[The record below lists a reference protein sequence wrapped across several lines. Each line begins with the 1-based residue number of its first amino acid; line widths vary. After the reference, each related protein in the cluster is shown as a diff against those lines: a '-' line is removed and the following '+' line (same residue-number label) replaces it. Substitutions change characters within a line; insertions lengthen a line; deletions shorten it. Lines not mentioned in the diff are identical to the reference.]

1 MHDNKAQNENRD
13 QGKDQGAVK
22 YYKKDFWSTE
32 NLNYSA
38 PHFRMRKVAH
48 TVSRL
53 VGDREC
59 DLLDVGCG
67 PGTMQRLL
75 SANVHYHGIDI
86 AIPEPAENL
95 LEVDILENSIDFRGM
110 KFDLV
115 VAQGM
120 FEYVGEYQSQKF
132 AEISKV
138 LEDDGRFVLTYQ
150 NFDHRQREIYWPY
163 SNVQRPADFR
173 ADLARFF
180 RIERSFPVS
189 HNWNHS
195 QPTRTLMKMVQAHFD
210 VNVPVISPIL
220 AVDYLYV
227 CSPLRHAPNSVVDA
241 GNSND

>member
-1 MHDNKAQNENRD
+1 MRDNKTENESPGQR
-13 QGKDQGAVK
+13 QTRGAVK
-22 YYKKDFWSTE
+22 YYKKDFWSAE
-32 NLNYSA
+32 NLNYST
-38 PHFRMRKVAH
+38 PHFRMRKVAR

-67 PGTMQRLL
+67 PGTLQRLMP
-75 SANVHYHGIDI
+75 ANVHYHGIDI

-95 LEVDILENSIDFRGM
+95 LEVDILETSIGFRGM

-132 AEISKV
+132 AEVAKV
-138 LEDDGRFVLTYQ
+138 LKDDGKFVLTYQ

-163 SNVQRPADFR
+163 SNVQRPDDFR
-173 ADLARFF
+173 AELGRFF

-195 QPTRTLMKMVQAHFD
+195 QPRRALMKMAQAYLD
-210 VNVPVISPIL
+210 VNIPVISPIL

-227 CSPLRHAPNSVVDA
+227 CSPLLQAPKGVPDA
-241 GNSND
+241 DDSND

>member
-1 MHDNKAQNENRD
+1 MHDNKVANED
-13 QGKDQGAVK
+13 SGQGQAQGAVK

-32 NLNYSA
+32 NLNYSTT
-38 PHFRMRKVAH
+38 HFRMRKVAR
-48 TVSRL
+48 VISRL

-67 PGTMQRLL
+67 PGTMQRLMP
-75 SANVHYHGIDI
+75 ANVHYHGIDI

-95 LEVDILENSIDFRGM
+95 LEVDILEASIDFHGM

-132 AEISKV
+132 AEVSKV
-138 LEDDGRFVLTYQ
+138 LKDDGKFVLTYQ

-173 ADLARFF
+173 AELGRFF

-195 QPTRTLMKMVQAHFD
+195 QPRRALMKMAQAYLD

-227 CSPLRHAPNSVVDA
+227 CSPLRHDPNGVLDA

>member
-1 MHDNKAQNENRD
+1 MRDNKTANESRG
-13 QGKDQGAVK
+13 QRQTRGAVK
-22 YYKKDFWSTE
+22 YYKKDFWSAE

-38 PHFRMRKVAH
+38 PHFRMRKVAR

-67 PGTMQRLL
+67 PGTLQRLMP
-75 SANVHYHGIDI
+75 ANVHYHGIDI
-86 AIPEPAENL
+86 AIPDPAENL
-95 LEVDILENSIDFRGM
+95 LEVDILETSIGFRGM

-120 FEYVGEYQSQKF
+120 FEYVGEYQAQKF
-132 AEISKV
+132 ADVAKV
-138 LEDDGRFVLTYQ
+138 LKDDGKFVLTYQ

-173 ADLARFF
+173 TELGRFF

-195 QPTRTLMKMVQAHFD
+195 QPRRALMKMAQAHLD
-210 VNVPVISPIL
+210 VNIPVISPIL

-227 CSPLRHAPNSVVDA
+227 CSPLFQAPKGVPDA
-241 GNSND
+241 DDSND

>member
-1 MHDNKAQNENRD
+1 MHDNEAASEHLGR
-13 QGKDQGAVK
+13 GSTRGAAK

-32 NLNYSA
+32 NLNYAA
-38 PHFRMRKVAH
+38 PHFRMRKVARI
-48 TVSRL
+48 VSRL
-53 VGDREC
+53 AGDREC

-67 PGTMQRLL
+67 PGTMQRVLP
-75 SANVHYHGIDI
+75 ANVHYYGIDI

-95 LEVDILENSIDFRGM
+95 LEMDILENSIGFRGM

-120 FEYVGEYQSQKF
+120 FEYVGEYQSEKF

-138 LEDDGRFVLTYQ
+138 LKDDGKFVLTYQ

-173 ADLARFF
+173 ADLGRFF
-180 RIERSFPVS
+180 KIERWFPVS

-195 QPTRTLMKMVQAHFD
+195 QPRRALMKAPQAHLN

-220 AVDYLYV
+220 AVDYLYI
-227 CSPLRHAPNSVVDA
+227 CSPLRRTPNGVIDA
-241 GNSND
+241 GDSND

>member
-1 MHDNKAQNENRD
+1 MNHG
-13 QGKDQGAVK
+13 QGQAEGDVR
-22 YYKKDFWSTE
+22 YYKKDFWSRE
-32 NLNYSA
+32 NLNYAA
-38 PHFRMRKVAH
+38 PHFRMRKVAR

-67 PGTMQRLL
+67 PAALQWLMP
-75 SANVHYHGIDI
+75 ANVNYHGIDI

-95 LEVDILENSIDFRGM
+95 LEMDILETSIGFHGM
-110 KFDLV
+110 TFDLV

-120 FEYVGEYQSQKF
+120 FEYVGDYQSQKF
-132 AEISKV
+132 AEIAKV
-138 LEDDGRFVLTYQ
+138 LTADGKFVLTYQ

-173 ADLARFF
+173 ADLGRFF
-180 RIERSFPVS
+180 SIERSFPVS

-195 QPTRTLMKMVQAHFD
+195 QPRRSLMKAAQAHLNA
-210 VNVPVISPIL
+210 NVPVISPIL

-227 CSPLRHAPNSVVDA
+227 CSPR
-241 GNSND
+241 